1 MHDEYGLEPAVTSWN
16 AAQWVFYGGLVVVA
30 LLVTVAALAV
40 AVEAASVIG
49 SARHDTATVVM
60 VALGAAVVTVLGIWW
75 SWTRFSTIYRHVENG
90 NDGFFIGLG
99 LAALAVAI
107 CAIAAGAL
115 QISAP
120 RPVWIGGL
128 VAIVV
133 VAIGSFIN
141 VALERL
147 AAFLGVGVGAVVL
160 VGILGAFALMSNN

>member
-1 MHDEYGLEPAVTSWN
+1 MRDEYGFESAVTSWN
-16 AAQWVFYGGLVVVA
+16 AAQWVFYGGLVVIA

-40 AVEAASVIG
+40 AVDAASGIG
-49 SARHDTATVVM
+49 SARHDTATMVM
-60 VALGAAVVTVLGIWW
+60 VALGAGVVTVLGIWW

-99 LAALAVAI
+99 LAALTVAI
-107 CAIAAGAL
+107 CAITAGAL
-115 QISAP
+115 QVAVP

-128 VAIVV
+128 GAIVV
-133 VAIGSFIN
+133 LAIASFIN